1 MRTAAARALHAGE
14 DLRRVTVRAVDV
26 LEVHCAEMGG
36 RIAVGEG
43 GPQRSVV
50 RREGVGTG
58 DSPAP
63 RGPGGVYQPVVMSGR
78 VAYVSGHGPLR
89 ADGSYICGRVGAD
102 LDVAAGRAAAR
113 QTGLAIL
120 SSLRIALGTLDR
132 VSRVVKLLGMV
143 QATPEFGDHPAVIN
157 GCSELYAEI
166 WGPDRGVGARS
177 AVGLISLPHAIAVEI
192 EGIFEID

>member
-1 MRTAAARALHAGE
+1 M
-14 DLRRVTVRAVDV
+14 
-26 LEVHCAEMGG
+26 
-36 RIAVGEG
+36 
-43 GPQRSVV
+43 
-50 RREGVGTG
+50 
-58 DSPAP
+58 
-63 RGPGGVYQPVVMSGR
+63 
-78 VAYVSGHGPLR
+78 AYVSGHGPLR

-102 LDVAAGRAAAR
+102 LDVAAGREAAR
-113 QTGLAIL
+113 QTALAIL
-120 SSLRIALGTLDR
+120 SSLRIALGSLDR

-143 QATPEFGDHPAVIN
+143 QATPEFADHPAVIN